1 MRRKPR
7 RRLLPLLAV
16 LAAAS
21 VPPGPAG
28 AQTWSADA
36 GVGQESHRL
45 PAGTFDTFGGQLGIR
60 RDGAEWLYLSAGI
73 PFDASGTPWA
83 AAGLGT
89 RLPLLGLG
97 PAGAPRAG
105 IGVDLAGHGFGYAD
119 RVRETTGGG
128 VVAEALPA
136 AFVTAGPLRLDARSG
151 MVHYARGG
159 ADTAFARTVHHSDA
173 RATYRA
179 DGFAAYGEA
188 RLVRADDGAYP
199 FAGGGVEAELGVAA
213 AWAYAGRWLDEDAE
227 GTAEWGGGLRVPIA
241 LATSVYAAIRQDTR
255 DPLFREPPRLS
266 WTVGVSRR
274 LGPGAVTAAP
284 APALAP
290 RIAGDRVT
298 FRVALSEASEAPS
311 LAGDFT
317 NWQPVPMTRGEG
329 GWVLTLRVPSGVH
342 RYAFRAADGN
352 WFVPPGTPGRRDDGM
367 GGVTAVVAVP

>member
-1 MRRKPR
+1 MRRKPHWR
-7 RRLLPLLAV
+7 RLPLLAALVAATV
-16 LAAAS
+16 L
-21 VPPGPAG
+21 PARAD
-28 AQTWSADA
+28 AQPWSAEA
-36 GVGQESHRL
+36 GVGQASHRL

-60 RDGAEWLYLSAGI
+60 REGAQWLYLSAGI

-89 RLPLLGLG
+89 RLPLLVLG
-97 PAGAPRAG
+97 PAGEPRAG
-105 IGVDLAGHGFGYAD
+105 LGVDVAGHGFGYGD

-159 ADTAFARTVHHSDA
+159 ADTAFARTVHHSDG
-173 RATYRA
+173 RATFRA
-179 DGFAAYGEA
+179 DGFAAYAEG

-199 FAGGGVEAELGVAA
+199 FAGGGLEADLGVAA
-213 AWAYAGRWLDEDAE
+213 TWAYAGRWLDDDAE
-227 GTAEWGGGLRVPIA
+227 GTAEWGGGLRVPIGVGA
-241 LATSVYAAIRQDTR
+241 SVYAAIRQDTR

-274 LGPGAVTAAP
+274 LGS
-284 APALAP
+284 APALTAPSPALTP

-298 FRVALSEASEAPS
+298 FRVPLGEASEAPT

-317 NWQPVPMTRGEG
+317 GWRPVPMTRGGG
-329 GWVLTLRVPSGVH
+329 GWVVTLRVPSGVH
-342 RYAFRAADGN
+342 RYAYRAANGD
-352 WFVPPGTPGRRDDGM
+352 WFVPSGTPGRRDDGM
-367 GGVTAVVAVP
+367 GGVTAVVTVP